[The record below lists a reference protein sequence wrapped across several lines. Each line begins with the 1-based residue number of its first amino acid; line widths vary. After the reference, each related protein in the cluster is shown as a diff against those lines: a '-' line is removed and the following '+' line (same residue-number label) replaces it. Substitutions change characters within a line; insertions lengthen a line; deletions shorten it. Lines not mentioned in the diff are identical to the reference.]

1 MVERSASIM
10 LRTIDRLALRVV
22 VAFQVKE
29 ADLRVPWVKVIMR
42 LAVAAVDKPT
52 LSHMAV
58 LDILASMVSVILS
71 RDQVIIMGKDK
82 AVARDKDEMG
92 QAQIDN
98 DELGRPTLQL
108 VFLMVISDPP
118 VQQYR

>member
-1 MVERSASIM
+1 MAERSASIM

>member
-82 AVARDKDEMG
+82 AVARVKDEMG

-98 DELGRPTLQL
+98 DGLGRPTLQL
-108 VFLMVISDPP
+108 VFLTVISDPP